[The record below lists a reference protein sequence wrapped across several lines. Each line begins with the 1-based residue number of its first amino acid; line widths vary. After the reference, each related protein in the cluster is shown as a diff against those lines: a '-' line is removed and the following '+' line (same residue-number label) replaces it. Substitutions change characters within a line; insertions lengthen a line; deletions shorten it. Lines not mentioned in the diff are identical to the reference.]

1 MSFVLVNFGFW
12 VGSLWGDYPGESWVH
27 SEIYRDLALFWRQL
41 QQLEGWRESA
51 HFISDVMFAVL
62 WALALIAV
70 GAWGVKRNR
79 RFVVNTAAVFGSIL
93 LYTQWFE
100 RLGATPVTVIFGG
113 IVAVGIALGLRQYN
127 RLAMPI
133 P

>member
-1 MSFVLVNFGFW
+1 MEV
-12 VGSLWGDYPGESWVH
+12 
-27 SEIYRDLALFWRQL
+27 
-41 QQLEGWRESA
+41 WRESA
-51 HFISDVMFAVL
+51 LFISDVVFAGL

-79 RFVVNTAAVFGSIL
+79 RFVVTTSAVFGSIL

-100 RLGATPVTVIFGG
+100 RLGATPLTVIFGG
-113 IVAVGIALGLRQYN
+113 IVAVGIALGLGKYN
-127 RLAMPI
+127 RLAAPI